1 MVMLFELQTKLLNI
15 KIKGIDNETSKAILR
30 LCPFKAKIKTWG
42 DEIYFSLPKN
52 MKIALEDSSKD
63 VFNLGE
69 IAFWTEGNA
78 IAIGFGKTP
87 ASQKNEIRLVSRC
100 NYWANAINPEELLK
114 LKKMMDGEEV
124 NLILLKK

>member
-1 MVMLFELQTKLLNI
+1 MIFELQTKLFSI
-15 KIKGIDNETSKAILR
+15 KFEGIDSYTSKAILR

-78 IAIGFGKTP
+78 IAIGFGRTP

-114 LKKMMDGEEV
+114 LKKMTDGEEV
-124 NLILLKK
+124 KLVLLKK

>member
-1 MVMLFELQTKLLNI
+1 MIFELQTKLLNI
-15 KIKGIDNETSKAILR
+15 KIKGIDSETSKSILK

-52 MKIALEDSSKD
+52 MEIILEESSKD

-78 IAIGFGKTP
+78 IAIGFGRTP

-114 LKKMMDGEEV
+114 LKKMTDGEEV
-124 NLILLKK
+124 KLVLLKK

>member
-1 MVMLFELQTKLLNI
+1 MIFELQTKLLNI
-15 KIKGIDNETSKAILR
+15 KIKGIDSVTTEAILM

-42 DEIYFSLPKN
+42 DEIYFSLPKS

-69 IAFWTEGNA
+69 IAVWTEGNA
-78 IAIGFGKTP
+78 IAIGFGRTP
-87 ASQKNEIRLVSRC
+87 ASQKNEIRLVSNR

-114 LKKMMDGEEV
+114 LKRMSDGEEV
-124 NLILLKK
+124 KLVLLKK